1 MTTKKLLVLDSA
13 KSKVRLR
20 TFAEGLFA
28 RLAHD
33 LELECR
39 GLTGSA
45 EIDSSSGTRAG
56 TARIVAP
63 IEKIDVLGTLSK
75 DKKVDPKGLSPS
87 DREDC
92 LGKMRK
98 DVFHATSGNVTVE
111 ATIDSGKAKVTITP
125 PNGKVVTTRAIALA
139 GDDATSVS
147 GTLEVSLSAIGSDT
161 VKGPMNA
168 FRVKDVVE
176 IVFDVTFTADEA

>member
-1 MTTKKLLVLDSA
+1 VNPKKLVLDPS
-13 KSKVRLR
+13 KTKVRLR

-39 GLTGSA
+39 ELTGTA
-45 EIDSSSGTRAG
+45 EIDSSTRSG
-56 TARIVAP
+56 TARILAP
-63 IEKIDVLGTLSK
+63 IDKIDVLGTLSK

-98 DVFHATSGNVTVE
+98 DVFHATKGNVTVE
-111 ATIDSGKAKVTITP
+111 ATIDSGKARVTITP
-125 PNGKVVTTRAIALA
+125 PNGKTITTRAINLA
-139 GDDATSVS
+139 TDDATTLT
-147 GTLEVSLSAIGSDT
+147 GTLEISLSAIGSDT

-168 FRVKDVVE
+168 FRVKDMVE
-176 IVFDVTFTADEA
+176 IVFDVTFTDSE